1 MFRDSITSTALT
13 GDVPDMSLGHISCAG
28 FRNDVSFLASA
39 RAFLVHRMH
48 EGEKLSIAFETRNGT
63 WSPVLCVPDTLLIVN
78 IGGLKEQANKA
89 FEDIDKTFLSEY
101 AGFEEVPKIR
111 AFYERSFAARC
122 FVNKAAKM
130 SVVFVDH
137 IDMRTLHFLECSI
150 LIMLPWYHEREPKLT
165 DDETALVKC
174 LMNKASTSS
183 DYVKC
188 IEKIAAQFDFRTT
201 AIKAMLKGF
210 TVKHHQAQLTNLRN
224 HMDSLYSR
232 LEDLLSEIGSLNKQ
246 REDDEIRIMGLEA
259 AIAKGEGDEELMNF
273 ILAHENINIVRML
286 DRGFQITVRTQYVPT
301 TDTIKEARVALRENK
316 GWLERRGSSAISEED
331 MKSLFK
337 AIFVDRIIKLNFCAS
352 YNVTLSTDAYRIP
365 VGGYEFGPEF
375 DDCMPNPH
383 INIHRCGG
391 DYIRDWSDEVLH
403 GDLIGVLCTCVASAN
418 SLNFGDGIVMSAFMD
433 SMYGCGGRKCKALV
447 LPDDRN
453 VTPEEAIAWIK
464 EQKGE

>member
-63 WSPVLCVPDTLLIVN
+63 WSPILCVPDTLLVVN
-78 IGGLKEQANKA
+78 IGGLKEQASKA

-101 AGFEEVPKIR
+101 EGFEEVPKIR

-137 IDMRTLHFLECSI
+137 IDMRTLHCLECSI

-188 IEKIAAQFDFRTT
+188 IEKIASQFDFRTT
-201 AIKAMLKGF
+201 AIKTMLKGF
-210 TVKHHQAQLTNLRN
+210 AVKHHQAQLSNLRS
-224 HMDSLYSR
+224 HIDSLNSQ
-232 LEDLLSEIGSLNKQ
+232 LDNLMSEIGSINKQ
-246 REDDEIRIMGLEA
+246 CEDDMIRIMGLEA
-259 AIAKGEGDEELMNF
+259 AIAKGEGDDELMSF
-273 ILAHENINIVRML
+273 ILTHENINIVKMIE
-286 DRGFQITVRTQYVPT
+286 RGFQITIKTQYVPT
-301 TDTIKEARVALRENK
+301 TETIAEARNILKSSRT
-316 GWLERRGSSAISEED
+316 GWLEGRGTSVSEED

-352 YNVTLSTDAYRIP
+352 YNVTLSTDMYRIP

-375 DDCMPNPH
+375 DDYMPNPH
-383 INIHRCGG
+383 INIHRCAG
-391 DYIRDWSDEVLH
+391 DYVRDWSDAIVR
-403 GDLIGVLCTCVASAN
+403 GDLIGVIETCIASAG
-418 SLNFGDGIVMSAFMD
+418 SLNFGDGIVMQSFMD
-433 SMYGCGGRKCKALV
+433 SMYGYNGRKVKALA
-447 LPDDRN
+447 LPDGRV
-453 VTPEEAIAWIK
+453 VTPEDAVAWIK